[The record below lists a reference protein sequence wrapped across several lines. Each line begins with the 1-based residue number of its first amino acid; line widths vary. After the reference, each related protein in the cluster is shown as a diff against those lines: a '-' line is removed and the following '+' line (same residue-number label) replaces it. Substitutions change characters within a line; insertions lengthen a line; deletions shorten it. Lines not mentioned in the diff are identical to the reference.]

1 MPTLPTGGRL
11 TRGAAFIRLSQ
22 EGKKNPYSEHI
33 INSISMGRLGGEHE
47 LDGALLYLASD
58 ASSYVTGQTMV
69 VDGGWTH
76 K

>member
-1 MPTLPTGGRL
+1 
-11 TRGAAFIRLSQ
+11 
-22 EGKKNPYSEHI
+22 
-33 INSISMGRLGGEHE
+33 MGRLGGEHE